1 LIGAEGTKTP
11 GGVWFRGDPA
21 GACAEEARRNTH
33 EPLVPRAEINRQ
45 SLTKTKRK
53 TGGVEMAGRFDGKV
67 AFVTGGSRG
76 IGKGIVELFAEEGAK
91 VAFIDLNEEALSQ
104 TTSELKEKGYEVYS
118 KVANVTDAEQV
129 ESAVK
134 EVYETFGSV
143 DVLVNNAG
151 VIRDNLLFKMTDSD
165 WQTVMDVHLKGSF
178 NAARAVQ
185 KYMVEQKYGRIINIS
200 STSALGNRG
209 QANYA
214 AAKAGLQGFTKTL
227 AIELGKYG
235 ITANSVAPGFI
246 ETEMTKETAAR
257 IGIPFEHLIQAS
269 VANIPVGRSG
279 KPADIANA
287 VAFFADERSSF
298 VNGQVIYVA
307 GGPKC

>member
-1 LIGAEGTKTP
+1 MG
-11 GGVWFRGDPA
+11 
-21 GACAEEARRNTH
+21 
-33 EPLVPRAEINRQ
+33 
-45 SLTKTKRK
+45 
-53 TGGVEMAGRFDGKV
+53 GRFQGRT

-76 IGKGIVELFAEEGAK
+76 IGKAIVQLLAEEGANT
-91 VAFIDLNEEALSQ
+91 AFIDLNEEALSKA
-104 TTSELKEKGYEVYS
+104 TSELTEKGYNIYS
-118 KVANVTDAEQV
+118 KVADVTDSEQV
-129 ESAVK
+129 ENAVK

-143 DVLVNNAG
+143 DILVNNAG
-151 VIRDNLLFKMTDSD
+151 VIRDNLFFKMTDSD

-185 KYMVEQKYGRIINIS
+185 KYMVENKYGRIINIS

-227 AIELGKYG
+227 AIELGKFG

-246 ETEMTKETAAR
+246 ETEMTMETAAR
-257 IGIPFEHLIQAS
+257 IGISFEDLIRAS
-269 VANIPVGRSG
+269 VSQIPVNRSG
-279 KPADIANA
+279 KPEDIANA

-298 VNGQVIYVA
+298 VNGQVLYVA
-307 GGPKC
+307 GGPKN

>member
-1 LIGAEGTKTP
+1 MI
-11 GGVWFRGDPA
+11 
-21 GACAEEARRNTH
+21 
-33 EPLVPRAEINRQ
+33 
-45 SLTKTKRK
+45 
-53 TGGVEMAGRFDGKV
+53 GRFEGRV

-91 VAFIDLNEEALSQ
+91 VAFIDLNVEALSA
-104 TTSELKEKGYEVYS
+104 TTNELMEKGYEVYS
-118 KVANVTDAEQV
+118 KVANVTDAAQV
-129 ESAVK
+129 EAAIK
-134 EVYETFGSV
+134 EAYEVFGSI
-143 DVLVNNAG
+143 DILVNNAG

-178 NAARAVQ
+178 IAARAAQ
-185 KYMVEQKYGRIINIS
+185 KYMVAQKYGRIISIS

-227 AIELGKYG
+227 AIELGRYG

-257 IGIPFEHLIQAS
+257 IGIPFEQLIQSS
-269 VANIPVGRSG
+269 VAQIPVGRSG

-298 VNGQVIYVA
+298 VNGQVMYVA
-307 GGPKC
+307 GGPKN

>member
-1 LIGAEGTKTP
+1 
-11 GGVWFRGDPA
+11 
-21 GACAEEARRNTH
+21 
-33 EPLVPRAEINRQ
+33 
-45 SLTKTKRK
+45 
-53 TGGVEMAGRFDGKV
+53 MAGRFEGKV

-76 IGKGIVELFAEEGAK
+76 IGKGIVQLFAEEGAK
-91 VAFIDLNEEALSQ
+91 VAFIDLNEEALAE
-104 TTSELKEKGYEVYS
+104 TTNELREKGYEVFS
-118 KVANVTDAEQV
+118 KVANVTDSEQV
-129 ESAVK
+129 EQAMK
-134 EVYETFGSV
+134 EVHDTFGSV
-143 DVLVNNAG
+143 DILVNNAG

-178 NAARAVQ
+178 NAAKAAQ

-227 AIELGKYG
+227 AIELGRYG

-257 IGIPFEHLIQAS
+257 IGISFDDLIKHS
-269 VANIPVGRSG
+269 VASIPVGRSG

-287 VAFFADERSSF
+287 VAFFADEKSSF

-307 GGPKC
+307 GGPKN

>member
-1 LIGAEGTKTP
+1 M
-11 GGVWFRGDPA
+11 
-21 GACAEEARRNTH
+21 
-33 EPLVPRAEINRQ
+33 
-45 SLTKTKRK
+45 S
-53 TGGVEMAGRFDGKV
+53 GRFTGRV

-76 IGKGIVELFAEEGAK
+76 IGKGIVQHFAEEGAK
-91 VAFIDLNEEALSQ
+91 VAFIDLNEEALAA
-104 TTSELKEKGYEVYS
+104 TTNELREQGYDVFS
-118 KVANVTDAEQV
+118 KVANVVDAQQV
-129 ESAVK
+129 EGAVK
-134 EVYETFGSV
+134 EAYEAFGSI
-143 DVLVNNAG
+143 DILVNNAG

-178 NAARAVQ
+178 NAARAAQ
-185 KYMVEQKYGRIINIS
+185 KYMVENKYGRIINIS

-227 AIELGKYG
+227 AIELGRYG

-246 ETEMTKETAAR
+246 ETEMTKETADR
-257 IGIPFEHLIQAS
+257 IGVPFEQLIQHS
-269 VANIPVGRSG
+269 VASIPVGRSG

-287 VAFFADERSSF
+287 VAFFADEKSSF

-307 GGPKC
+307 GGPKN

>member
-1 LIGAEGTKTP
+1 
-11 GGVWFRGDPA
+11 
-21 GACAEEARRNTH
+21 
-33 EPLVPRAEINRQ
+33 
-45 SLTKTKRK
+45 
-53 TGGVEMAGRFDGKV
+53 MGRFDGRV

-76 IGKGIVELFAEEGAK
+76 IGKGIVQLFAEEGAK
-91 VAFIDLNEEALSQ
+91 VAFIDLNEEALAE
-104 TTSELKEKGYEVYS
+104 TTNELKEKGYEVYS

-129 ESAVK
+129 EQAFK
-134 EVYETFGSV
+134 EVNDTFGSV
-143 DVLVNNAG
+143 DILVNNAG

-178 NAARAVQ
+178 NASRAAQ
-185 KYMVEQKYGRIINIS
+185 KYMVEKKYGRIINIS

-227 AIELGKYG
+227 AIELGRYG

-257 IGIPFEHLIQAS
+257 IGIAFDDLIKHS
-269 VANIPVGRSG
+269 VASIPVGRSG
-279 KPADIANA
+279 KPEDIANA
-287 VAFFADERSSF
+287 VAFFADEKSSF

-307 GGPKC
+307 GGPKN

>member
-1 LIGAEGTKTP
+1 
-11 GGVWFRGDPA
+11 
-21 GACAEEARRNTH
+21 
-33 EPLVPRAEINRQ
+33 
-45 SLTKTKRK
+45 
-53 TGGVEMAGRFDGKV
+53 MAGRFDGKV

-129 ESAVK
+129 ENAVK
-134 EVYETFGSV
+134 EVYEAYGSV

-287 VAFFADERSSF
+287 VAFFADEKSSF

>member
-1 LIGAEGTKTP
+1 
-11 GGVWFRGDPA
+11 
-21 GACAEEARRNTH
+21 
-33 EPLVPRAEINRQ
+33 
-45 SLTKTKRK
+45 
-53 TGGVEMAGRFDGKV
+53 MAGRFTGTV

-76 IGKGIVELFAEEGAK
+76 IGKAIVELFAEEGAK
-91 VAFIDLNEEALSQ
+91 VAFIDLNEEALSE
-104 TTSELKEKGYEVYS
+104 TTSELKKKGYDVYS
-118 KVANVTDAEQV
+118 RVANVTDADQV
-129 ESAVK
+129 EAVVK
-134 EVYETFGSV
+134 EVVEVFGSV
-143 DVLVNNAG
+143 DILVNNAG

-165 WQTVMDVHLKGSF
+165 WQTVIDVHLKGSF
-178 NAARAVQ
+178 ITARAVQ
-185 KYMVEQKYGRIINIS
+185 KYMVEKKYGRIINIS

-235 ITANSVAPGFI
+235 ITTNSVAPGFI

-257 IGIPFEHLIQAS
+257 IGVAFEELIAAS
-269 VANIPVGRSG
+269 VTEIPVGRTG

-287 VAFFADERSSF
+287 VAFFADEKSSF